1 MATLAPRTASAP
13 NALAA
18 SPTPAATP
26 RYAAAGIVV
35 IEMRVGRL
43 REDLRAEEDVP
54 SAYPWGEGDVA
65 RRAVILEV
73 SADPGE

>member
-1 MATLAPRTASAP
+1 MATLVPRTASAP
-13 NALAA
+13 HALVA
-18 SPTPAATP
+18 SPTSAATP

-54 SAYPWGEGDVA
+54 SAYPWGERDVA
-65 RRAVILEV
+65 RRAAILAV
-73 SADPGE
+73 AADPGE